1 MPSKTSP
8 IGYAVTFGTGLVG
21 LTVSAVFAFWQVT
34 GSEVRRSATEAAVRR
49 APVPV
54 VLVRRD
60 TTTHW
65 QPTPEAAM
73 LDSVF
78 TLRSEGSLVG
88 ALEVLERWLIVNQ
101 DDRPLRLAA
110 ARLAFE
116 ARRRERGVFHY
127 RRYLVGGNDRYILG
141 EAVNRILSE
150 LPPADARRALAS
162 MLLLDDDDF
171 PVRIGLA
178 RATAEASDP
187 IGADSLLAPIPPH
200 TDPRVDALRLL
211 VRRAIVPDIPTAM
224 RWVQEYPEEVLY
236 RLVLARALGRGGR
249 SGEALPHYLAAIAAD
264 TSLDLQEEAADV
276 AVAADSVELASRL
289 LSDVLA
295 RDRSRDRALLSFARA
310 RARLGDAAGAVRA
323 FEELLT
329 RNPSEALFTE
339 ARGVLFEVDD
349 VRLTLPLLARLVAVR
364 PNDDALRLRYAQDLE
379 RVSSF
384 AEAEAQYG
392 ALLARVPSAPL
403 LMSRARVRL
412 AANDLTGAMADARA
426 SEQRAP
432 TLEAAVVQGDI
443 HRWRQER
450 DASRLAY
457 DRAARF
463 NAGDAQ
469 LVEGRRLLVVQRREA
484 LAFEPSYGSAA
495 ATAGLGDSD
504 GFDSF
509 TLRAQQGFAPL
520 ADETVLIV
528 GGEVR
533 RATGSAG
540 TPLEGIGGDVGFTR
554 AFSGLTLL
562 ARAGAVAFDGG
573 GPAGTA
579 LVEVSRRT
587 RTLSVRGALSRQP
600 AYESLRSGDV
610 LAPDDVMPATSLLGS
625 VSAEPRA
632 RLDIYAQVDHARLGD
647 GNSRSAAAATA
658 RWAVRGPVAVLYTAS
673 AATFATGTVDYW
685 SPQFFLTQG
694 VGLDVRRDRPVG
706 WSAGARLAPAIA
718 WVRETAPGRPLGT
731 NSALQATLSADATWR
746 RRGLEVGLYGGYGQ
760 DRAGEYAAGFGGLRA
775 RFTR

>member
-1 MPSKTSP
+1 M
-8 IGYAVTFGTGLVG
+8 
-21 LTVSAVFAFWQVT
+21 
-34 GSEVRRSATEAAVRR
+34 
-49 APVPV
+49 
-54 VLVRRD
+54 
-60 TTTHW
+60 
-65 QPTPEAAM
+65 
-73 LDSVF
+73 
-78 TLRSEGSLVG
+78 
-88 ALEVLERWLIVNQ
+88 
-101 DDRPLRLAA
+101 
-110 ARLAFE
+110 
-116 ARRRERGVFHY
+116 
-127 RRYLVGGNDRYILG
+127 
-141 EAVNRILSE
+141 
-150 LPPADARRALAS
+150 
-162 MLLLDDDDF
+162 
-171 PVRIGLA
+171 
-178 RATAEASDP
+178 
-187 IGADSLLAPIPPH
+187 
-200 TDPRVDALRLL
+200 
-211 VRRAIVPDIPTAM
+211 
-224 RWVQEYPEEVLY
+224 
-236 RLVLARALGRGGR
+236 
-249 SGEALPHYLAAIAAD
+249 
-264 TSLDLQEEAADV
+264 
-276 AVAADSVELASRL
+276 
-289 LSDVLA
+289 
-295 RDRSRDRALLSFARA
+295 
-310 RARLGDAAGAVRA
+310 RA
-323 FEELLT
+323 FEELLA

-392 ALLARVPSAPL
+392 ALLARDPAAPL

-412 AANDLTGAMADARA
+412 ALNDLTGAMADARA

-579 LVEVSRRT
+579 LVEVSRR
-587 RTLSVRGALSRQP
+587 RVHQLQCPRLVAQNDELHLLLVANGLDPPGHRHGAVG
-600 AYESLRSGDV
+600 EGGE
-610 LAPDDVMPATSLLGS
+610 LGYHGAS
-625 VSAEPRA
+625 HE
-632 RLDIYAQVDHARLGD
+632 AQV
-647 GNSRSAAAATA
+647 
-658 RWAVRGPVAVLYTAS
+658 Y
-673 AATFATGTVDYW
+673 
-685 SPQFFLTQG
+685 
-694 VGLDVRRDRPVG
+694 RR
-706 WSAGARLAPAIA
+706 
-718 WVRETAPGRPLGT
+718 
-731 NSALQATLSADATWR
+731 
-746 RRGLEVGLYGGYGQ
+746 
-760 DRAGEYAAGFGGLRA
+760 
-775 RFTR
+775 